1 MLGEGTAYGWRCVVS
16 LVVAVGAGDH
26 YSEIYAL
33 LTSVCDVGGGDA
45 GALEGTFVAC
55 DRGWVRALADRWV
68 QTGIA
73 LDVDVEGGTQS
84 CVIAPLTAAFDVIGR
99 EGVEAEVGV
108 CADGGVEVLEDF
120 DVIGWGVWTWDRAIA
135 VGLWHARIIRS
146 MSMSLLSPTNPKE
159 TSRLDTTYPR
169 FN

>member
-1 MLGEGTAYGWRCVVS
+1 MW
-16 LVVAVGAGDH
+16 
-26 YSEIYAL
+26 
-33 LTSVCDVGGGDA
+33 
-45 GALEGTFVAC
+45 
-55 DRGWVRALADRWV
+55 
-68 QTGIA
+68 
-73 LDVDVEGGTQS
+73 
-84 CVIAPLTAAFDVIGR
+84 GR